1 MHGLSVAYTPKVKP
15 LLCIRQ
21 QANVPLG
28 IIEGVLNEEK
38 VVWRYANAW
47 TGAALPDLTD
57 VSGLIVLGGTMNA
70 DEVAEFPHL
79 VQVKEIMRE
88 AVATGKPLLGICLG
102 VQLLS
107 RALGGVVYEAP
118 VKETGFLDME
128 AVGKDPLLD
137 PFAPL
142 SKIFQFH
149 EDTCTLPEGAELLYT
164 SADIAVQAFKAGE
177 RAYGVQFH
185 FEVTTTEISNWCD
198 ATPDLETE
206 WGTSKGELLHQ
217 ADQHLEQQQRT
228 GREVARRFID
238 LLG

>member
-1 MHGLSVAYTPKVKP
+1 MKP
-15 LLCIRQ
+15 LLCLRQ

-28 IIEGVLNEEK
+28 IIEDVLEEEK
-38 VVWRYANAW
+38 VEWRYADCW
-47 TGAALPDLTD
+47 TGADLPDLTD

-79 VQVKEIMRE
+79 VQVKEVMRE

-107 RALGGVVYEAP
+107 RALGGDVYKAP
-118 VKETGFLDME
+118 VKETGFLEVE

-137 PFAPL
+137 PFAPR
-142 SKIFQFH
+142 SRIFQFH
-149 EDTCTLPEGAELLYT
+149 EDTCTLPAGAELLYT
-164 SADIAVQAFKAGE
+164 SEDVAVQAFKAGE

-198 ATPDLETE
+198 ATPDLEE
-206 WGTSKGELLHQ
+206 NWGASKRELLDQ
-217 ADQHLEQQQRT
+217 AHQHLEEQQRT
-228 GREVARRFID
+228 GREVARRFTD

>member
-1 MHGLSVAYTPKVKP
+1 MKP

-38 VVWRYANAW
+38 VEWRYADAW
-47 TGAALPDLTD
+47 TGADLPDLSE
-57 VSGLIVLGGTMNA
+57 VSGLVVLGGTMNA
-70 DEVAEFPHL
+70 DETSEHPHL
-79 VQVKEIMRE
+79 VQVNEVMRE

-107 RALGGVVYEAP
+107 RSLGGEVYKLP
-118 VKETGFLDME
+118 VKETGFLEVE

-137 PFAPL
+137 PFAPR
-142 SKIFQFH
+142 SKVFQFH
-149 EDTCTLPEGAELLYT
+149 EDTCTLPEGAELLFT
-164 SADIAVQAFKAGE
+164 SDVVAVQAFKAGE

-185 FEVTTTEISNWCD
+185 FEITPTEINNWCD
-198 ATPDLETE
+198 ATPDLEAE
-206 WGTSKGELLHQ
+206 WRTSKQELLRQ
-217 ADQHLEQQQRT
+217 ADHHLERQQRT
-228 GREVARRFID
+228 GREVARRFIE

>member
-1 MHGLSVAYTPKVKP
+1 MKP

-28 IIEGVLNEEK
+28 IIEGVLNEEH
-38 VVWRYANAW
+38 VEWRYADCW
-47 TGAALPDLTD
+47 TGAALPNLSE

-79 VQVKEIMRE
+79 MQVKEIMRE

-107 RALGGVVYEAP
+107 RALGGVVFKTP
-118 VKETGFLDME
+118 IKETGFLEME

-137 PFAPL
+137 PFAPR
-142 SKIFQFH
+142 SKIF
-149 EDTCTLPEGAELLYT
+149 
-164 SADIAVQAFKAGE
+164 
-177 RAYGVQFH
+177 QFH
-185 FEVTTTEISNWCD
+185 FEVTTTEISSWCD
-198 ATPDLETE
+198 ATPDLETD
-206 WGTSKGELLHQ
+206 WSTSKRELLHQ

-238 LLG
+238 LLS

>member
-1 MHGLSVAYTPKVKP
+1 MKP

-38 VVWRYANAW
+38 VEWRYADCW
-47 TGAALPDLTD
+47 TGADLD
-57 VSGLIVLGGTMNA
+57 LSEISGLVVLGGTMNA
-70 DEVAEFPHL
+70 DEVSEHPHL

-88 AVATGKPLLGICLG
+88 AATTGRPLLGICLG

-107 RALGGVVYEAP
+107 RSLGGEVYRAP
-118 VKETGFLDME
+118 VKETGFLEVE

-137 PFAPL
+137 PFAPR
-142 SKIFQFH
+142 SRVFQFH
-149 EDTCTLPEGAELLYT
+149 EDTCTLPEGGELLYR
-164 SADIAVQAFKAGE
+164 SDDVAVQAFKASE

-185 FEVTTTEISNWCD
+185 FEITPTEISNWCD

-206 WGTSKGELLHQ
+206 WRTSKQELLLQ
-217 ADQHLEQQQRT
+217 ADNHLEQQQRT

>member
-1 MHGLSVAYTPKVKP
+1 MKP

-21 QANVPLG
+21 QTNVPLG
-28 IIEGVLNEEK
+28 IIEGVLNEEN
-38 VVWRYANAW
+38 VDWRYADGW
-47 TGAALPDLTD
+47 TGSDLPDLTE

-70 DEVAEFPHL
+70 DQVAEFPHL
-79 VQVKEIMRE
+79 EQVKGVMRE

-107 RALGGVVYEAP
+107 RALGGDVYAAP
-118 VKETGFLDME
+118 VKETGFLEVE

-137 PFAPL
+137 PFAPH
-142 SKIFQFH
+142 SRVFQFH
-149 EDTCTLPEGAELLYT
+149 EDTCSLPPAAELLYT
-164 SADIAVQAFKAGE
+164 SQDVPVQAFKAGE

-185 FEVTTTEISNWCD
+185 FEVTTTEISSWCD
-198 ATPDLETE
+198 ATPDLETA
-206 WGTSKGELLHQ
+206 WGTSKQELLSQ

>member
-1 MHGLSVAYTPKVKP
+1 MKP

-38 VVWRYANAW
+38 VEWRYADCW
-47 TGAALPDLTD
+47 TGADLPELKEI
-57 VSGLIVLGGTMNA
+57 SGLIVLGGTMNA
-70 DEVAEFPHL
+70 DEVDEFPHL
-79 VQVKEIMRE
+79 GQVKEVVGE
-88 AVATGKPLLGICLG
+88 AVAAGKPLLGICLG

-107 RALGGVVYEAP
+107 RALGGDVYKAP
-118 VKETGFLDME
+118 VRETGFLEVE

-137 PFAPL
+137 PFGPRSRL
-142 SKIFQFH
+142 FQFH
-149 EDTCTLPEGAELLYT
+149 EDTCTLPEGAELLFT
-164 SADIAVQAFKAGE
+164 SEDVAVQAFKAGE

-185 FEVTTTEISNWCD
+185 FEITPTEISNWCD
-198 ATPDLETE
+198 ATPDLETT
-206 WGTSKGELLHQ
+206 WGTSKQELLHQ
-217 ADQHLEQQQRT
+217 ADHHLERQQQS